1 MTRTSPV
8 AEPAAGS
15 AADAGTL
22 RALEFGT
29 IVEQLAGHAS
39 FEPSRELA
47 LATQP
52 VADKAHVGLLQDQ
65 TDEADRLLTDQAQAS
80 IGGARD
86 IRAALE
92 RAGRGGRLTPAE
104 LLEVGETL
112 EATERFATRLKAW
125 RGPHLSGIRDA
136 LEPAPDLAA
145 RIARSIDEGGEIL
158 DTASAELAAI
168 RKRLRTAQDRVR
180 ERLNAMLRSSSMA
193 GVIGEAIVTMRA
205 GRYVI
210 PIRAEAKGRVK
221 GIVHDQSASGATL
234 FVEPL
239 TVVELNNKW
248 TEASLAGQR
257 EEERILDELSAEV
270 ESRAD
275 ALRDS
280 LSALARADL
289 WMARARLSAAMDGV
303 RPNVVE
309 DAAELLSAR
318 HPLLGDAAVPID
330 LRLGDRFGYRALV
343 VTGPNTGGKTVSL
356 KTLGLLSLMHQAG
369 LRVPA
374 AEGARLP
381 AFRRVMADIGDE
393 QSIAQSLSTF
403 SSHLRNVVRFVADA
417 GPATLVLL
425 DEVGAGTDPAEG
437 SALAMAILS
446 RLLDAGA
453 MVAATTHYAELKT
466 FATEHPGVSNA
477 AVEFDVTTL
486 RPTYRLTIGLPGKS
500 QAFAIAERLG
510 LPEPILADARDRI
523 SAEHASMEETLA
535 AIAAAEQAQVAAL
548 EAAQAERASASDE
561 RELARTGVARA
572 RREAAQL
579 LADARRAA
587 DELVARAEREVAD
600 LRREMTRQRNLGGGR
615 RGSSVAA
622 FDELTRQAARAR
634 TETEVEIP
642 ADAEPAE
649 EGPQP
654 RVGLFGRSKT
664 LGSTGRIVEI
674 SGRTGRVTLET
685 EVARLVVPADD
696 VEVVPEPVSGPTPR
710 DLGAEEMRRRAAAAR
725 VTAARP
731 ARRARRG
738 RARAPDR
745 PPRRCPPRRPRR
757 GRHRPRHRDRRPAA
771 RGARGPRR
779 APPRAIGA
787 RRTQGRGRRRGD
799 GRRALGLLRRRGG
812 RLGAEARLGRR
823 RRSRDRCRGRRRRWR
838 W

>member
-8 AEPAAGS
+8 ADLASAS

-29 IVEQLAGHAS
+29 IVEQLAAHTS

-47 LATQP
+47 LASVP
-52 VADKAHVGLLQDQ
+52 VADTAHVGLLQDQ
-65 TDEADRLLTDQAQAS
+65 TDEADRLLADQAQAS

-86 IRAALE
+86 IRGAIDRAA
-92 RAGRGGRLTPAE
+92 RGGRLTPAE

-112 EATERFATRLKAW
+112 EATERFAARLKSW
-125 RGPHLSGIRDA
+125 RGPHLSAVRDD
-136 LEPAPDLAA
+136 LDPAPELAA
-145 RIARSIDEGGEIL
+145 RIERSVDDAGEVL
-158 DTASAELAAI
+158 DTASNELAAI
-168 RKRLRTAQDRVR
+168 RKRMRTAQDRVR

-193 GVIGEAIVTMRA
+193 GIIGEAIVTVRA

-210 PIRAEAKGRVK
+210 PIRAEAKGRLK

-239 TVVELNNKW
+239 TVVELNNTW
-248 TEASLAGQR
+248 TEATLAAER
-257 EEERILDELSAEV
+257 EEERILDELSRAV
-270 ESRAD
+270 EERAD
-275 ALRDS
+275 SLRDS
-280 LSALARADL
+280 LTALARADL
-289 WMARARLSAAMDGV
+289 WLARARLGAAMDGV
-303 RPNVVE
+303 RPSVVE

-318 HPLLGDAAVPID
+318 HPLLGASAVPID

-356 KTLGLLSLMHQAG
+356 KTLGLLALMHQAG

-374 AEGARLP
+374 ADGARLP
-381 AFRRVMADIGDE
+381 AFRSVMADIGDE

-510 LPEPILADARDRI
+510 LPEAILADARDRI

-535 AIAAAEQAQVAAL
+535 AIAAAERAQSDALDAAK
-548 EAAQAERASASDE
+548 AERAAAADD
-561 RELARTGVARA
+561 RELAKSGVAKA
-572 RREAAQL
+572 RQEAAQL
-579 LADARRAA
+579 LAEARRSA

-600 LRREMTRQRNLGGGR
+600 LRREMTRQRNLAGGK
-615 RGSSVAA
+615 RGTSAA
-622 FDELTRQAARAR
+622 ALDELNRRAARAR
-634 TETEVEIP
+634 TEPTGP
-642 ADAEPAE
+642 APEAPDVAAE
-649 EGPQP
+649 EGLQP
-654 RVGLFGRSKT
+654 RVGLFGRSRT
-664 LGSTGRIVEI
+664 LGSSGRIVEI

-685 EVARLVVPADD
+685 EGARLVVPADD
-696 VEVVPEPVSGPTPR
+696 VEVVPEPIAGPSPR
-710 DLGAEEMRRRAAAAR
+710 DLEAEEMRRRAAAR
-725 VTAARP
+725 VSPRLDLHGERVEAALERLH
-731 ARRARRG
+731 AHLDDALLAGLDEVVIVHGIGTGALRRAVREALAEHPRV
-738 RARAPDR
+738 RAV
-745 PPRRCPPRRPRR
+745 
-757 GRHRPRHRDRRPAA
+757 
-771 RGARGPRR
+771 
-779 APPRAIGA
+779 
-787 RRTQGRGRRRGD
+787 
-799 GRRALGLLRRRGG
+799 RGG
-812 RLGAEARLGRR
+812 RKDEGGDGATVAEL
-823 RRSRDRCRGRRRRWR
+823 
-838 W
+838 

>member
-710 DLGAEEMRRRAAAAR
+710 DLGAEEMRRRAAERVSPRLDLHGERVEAALER
-725 VTAARP
+725 LTAHLDDALL
-731 ARRARRG
+731 AGLDEVVIVHGIGTGALRRAVRE
-738 RARAPDR
+738 ALAEH
-745 PPRRCPPRRPRR
+745 PRVRSV
-757 GRHRPRHRDRRPAA
+757 
-771 RGARGPRR
+771 
-779 APPRAIGA
+779 
-787 RRTQGRGRRRGD
+787 
-799 GRRALGLLRRRGG
+799 RGG
-812 RLGAEARLGRR
+812 RKDEGGDGATVAEL
-823 RRSRDRCRGRRRRWR
+823 
-838 W
+838 